1 MVINPVLMT
10 QIPQNLAHKFVLGY
24 IWGSSI
30 KVKIWPNLRSL
41 RDHFVSFLLFFTKR
55 AIIWVFLGLLGFLSQ
70 RAEIQGKWVKNGFK
84 KFIVGIHPTRGV
96 YSFDFRVPNARE
108 NRIDMHRSDVGSGQ
122 KKISILSFKLSKQL
136 QNIQKQTDI
145 S

>member
-24 IWGSSI
+24 IWGASI

-55 AIIWVFLGLLGFLSQ
+55 AIICFFLGLLGLLS
-70 RAEIQGKWVKNGFK
+70 
-84 KFIVGIHPTRGV
+84 
-96 YSFDFRVPNARE
+96 
-108 NRIDMHRSDVGSGQ
+108 
-122 KKISILSFKLSKQL
+122 
-136 QNIQKQTDI
+136 
-145 S
+145 